1 MCYFSVSPQY
11 LRSCSQKQGL
21 EKHMLVSVVLVPCKE
36 LTSALLPCTSNL
48 HLQDNSSFIVLD
60 FLSSSPSGKHSLC
73 TSHHISPDF
82 ILIPNV
88 STNIA
93 APRSPHC
100 AVTRCAEMSDA
111 KQYKKALCHILVDV
125 KCNGEGRNC
134 FNFS

>member
-21 EKHMLVSVVLVPCKE
+21 EKHMSVSVVLVPCKE
-36 LTSALLPCTSNL
+36 LTSALPPCTSNL

-73 TSHHISPDF
+73 TSHLSRFYSHSKCEYKYSVPC
-82 ILIPNV
+82 
-88 STNIA
+88 
-93 APRSPHC
+93 SPHC
-100 AVTRCAEMSDA
+100 VVTRCAEMSDA

-125 KCNGEGRNC
+125 KCNGESRNC